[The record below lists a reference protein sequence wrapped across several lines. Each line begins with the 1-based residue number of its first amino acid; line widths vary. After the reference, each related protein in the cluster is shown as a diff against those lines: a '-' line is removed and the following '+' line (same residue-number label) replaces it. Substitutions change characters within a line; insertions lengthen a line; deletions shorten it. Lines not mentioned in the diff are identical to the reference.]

1 VASTALADV
10 LPIIGILLILVGL
23 GLAFAGRKL
32 WTPFM
37 SLVGAIIDGSI
48 GYLVGEFYSGGSG
61 YVPLLTGLVGS
72 ILGSILFN
80 YLVKIA
86 MALIA
91 AGIPAILTYY
101 ALGGN
106 AQADQMAQ
114 DAPVLVAILVL
125 LIVFA
130 LAYYF
135 VEELI
140 GVVTSL
146 VGAFLL
152 GAGVFLLTGS
162 VSAAIG
168 AAALVFLVG
177 VVVQTL
183 AVRAAKKG
191 GAWRLRRRRAQ
202 AVAQAPPARPTVY
215 APPPSPP
222 PPPPP
227 PPFAAPPQSP
237 EPAPPPPP
245 PV

>member
-10 LPIIGILLILVGL
+10 LGIIGVLLILVGL

-37 SLVGAIIDGSI
+37 SLVGAIIGGSI
-48 GYLVGEFYSGGSG
+48 GYLVGEAYGGG
-61 YVPLLTGLVGS
+61 FVALLTGLVGS

-80 YLVKIA
+80 YLVKVA

-106 AQADQMAQ
+106 AQADQTAQ
-114 DAPVLVAILVL
+114 DAPVIVAILVL

-140 GVVTSL
+140 GVVTSV

-152 GAGVFLLTGS
+152 GAGVFILTGS

-168 AAALVFLVG
+168 AAALVGLVG
-177 VVVQTL
+177 AVVQTL
-183 AVRAAKKG
+183 AIRAAKKG

-202 AVAQAPPARPTVY
+202 AVTQATAARPAVY
-215 APPPSPP
+215 APPSPSPP

-227 PPFAAPPQSP
+227 PSEAPPRSP
-237 EPAPPPPP
+237 QPEPPPPP
-245 PV
+245 PPAA